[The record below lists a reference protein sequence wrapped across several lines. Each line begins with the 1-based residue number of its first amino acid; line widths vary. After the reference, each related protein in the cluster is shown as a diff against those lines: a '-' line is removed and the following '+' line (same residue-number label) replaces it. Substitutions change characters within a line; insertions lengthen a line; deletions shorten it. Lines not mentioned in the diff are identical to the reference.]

1 MTDQKIDLN
10 LNHRS
15 DEVFF
20 WHYTEVWRSFMKNA
34 NPRILMF
41 KVFVHLIKLK
51 PEACTFYRLLCV
63 ILLANVTQQA
73 CIATQTTVALVCRVI
88 AKFD

>member
-1 MTDQKIDLN
+1 
-10 LNHRS
+10 
-15 DEVFF
+15 
-20 WHYTEVWRSFMKNA
+20 
-34 NPRILMF
+34 MF